1 MPQTAEGYEPSDD
14 ELDEIVDSVTEDLRS
29 PDAPD
34 TGTEPT
40 PAESGAESTED
51 GQSVE
56 TSEGQDADDELAE
69 TGEGQKPPTPAAT
82 PAADAARDAVAGEK
96 PFTFKAAK
104 AEHIFHGVAE
114 LPDGTLKVTK
124 EAIPQLRGV
133 LASFV
138 ELQRTSKEER
148 RSLQRELKRIQTERT
163 DKEIEADAVTRL
175 FKDVEKMTPEERWMW
190 AENFGAET
198 PKLQLEIERQKLERE
213 KAAIA
218 RQRDGG
224 DLTEEEQGER
234 YQTILTTEVQST
246 FTRLFQDPSAKHL
259 TPQDR
264 RDLYE
269 KWLKKAGR
277 LVVTLDRDDPQTGG
291 KKGQQV
297 FDDQDIVDDFTERVR
312 LRQEAAKTVT
322 AASRNATQNADLR
335 GGNRPP
341 PTVKGG
347 RIPPTDGKKKA
358 PPKDKRGFKK
368 AFMRGDLD
376 VSDDE

>member
-1 MPQTAEGYEPSDD
+1 MPQNAEGAYSPSED
-14 ELDEIVDSVTEDLRS
+14 ELDELVGEVTEDLRS
-29 PDAPD
+29 PDATD
-34 TGTEPT
+34 TETEPT
-40 PAESGAESTED
+40 PAESGAESTGD
-51 GQSVE
+51 GPSEE

-69 TGEGQKPPTPAAT
+69 TEEGQKPTTPAAT
-82 PAADAARDAVAGEK
+82 PAATAARDAVAGEK

-104 AEHIFHGVAE
+104 AEHSFQGIAE

-148 RSLQRELKRIQTERT
+148 RNLQREIKRIQSDRS
-163 DKEIEADAVTRL
+163 DREIEADAVTRL
-175 FKDVEKMTPEERWMW
+175 FTDVEKMTPEERWMW

-213 KAAIA
+213 RAAFA

-234 YQTILTTEVQST
+234 YQGVLQTEVQST
-246 FTRLFQDPSAKHL
+246 FTRLFQDPSARHL
-259 TPQDR
+259 TVQDR

-277 LVVTLDRDDPQTGG
+277 LVVTLDRDDQQTGG

-347 RIPPTDGKKKA
+347 RIPSQDGQKKATPKGKK
-358 PPKDKRGFKK
+358 DFKK

-376 VSDDE
+376 QSED

>member
-1 MPQTAEGYEPSDD
+1 MPQNAEGAYSPSED
-14 ELDEIVDSVTEDLRS
+14 ELDELVGEVTEDLRS
-29 PDAPD
+29 PDATD
-34 TGTEPT
+34 TETEPT
-40 PAESGAESTED
+40 PVESGAESTGD
-51 GQSVE
+51 GPSEE

-69 TGEGQKPPTPAAT
+69 TEEGQKPTTPAAT
-82 PAADAARDAVAGEK
+82 PAATAARDAVAGEK

-104 AEHIFHGVAE
+104 AEHSFQGIAE

-148 RSLQRELKRIQTERT
+148 RNLQRELKRIQSDRS
-163 DKEIEADAVTRL
+163 DREIEADAVTRL

-213 KAAIA
+213 RAAIA

-224 DLTEEEQGER
+224 DLTDEEQGER
-234 YQTILTTEVQST
+234 YQGVLQTEVQST
-246 FTRLFQDPSAKHL
+246 FTRLFQDPSARHL
-259 TPQDR
+259 TVQDR

-269 KWLKKAGR
+269 KWLKKASR
-277 LVVTLDRDDPQTGG
+277 LVATLDRDDPQTGG

-312 LRQEAAKTVT
+312 IRQEAAKTVT

-347 RIPPTDGKKKA
+347 RIPGQDGQKKA
-358 PPKDKRGFKK
+358 TPKDRKGFKK

-376 VSDDE
+376 QSED